1 MVTCRNHG
9 NFRTRLQQEW
19 QQANGW
25 QWWLLPLS
33 WIYRLVITLRKLA
46 YRAGWLPSHR
56 LAVPVIVIGNI
67 SVGGTGKTPLTIWL
81 ARQLTR
87 RGIRT
92 GIILRGYGSQ
102 QTGPRPVDANSDPAL
117 TGDEAV
123 LLARSTG
130 VPVWC
135 GRDRV
140 AAGRAMLA
148 QVPDLQLILCDD
160 GLQHLALARDR
171 EIIVIDGER
180 GFGNGRL
187 LPAGP
192 LREPLSRLA
201 SADAIVINLP
211 AQQPGKPKSVSRV
224 DILRRLPAQ
233 LSALLTG
240 LQPPIWQMTLTPGL
254 LRNLKQPDRQADS
267 AHFRGQVVHAVAGIG
282 NPERFFRQM
291 ETAGLSVER
300 HPFPDHHPYQAQ
312 ELDFAGNIIM
322 TEKDAVKCT
331 HFATEHMWAW
341 PVDAEAD
348 ECLVDSLL
356 TDTGV
361 RHG

>member
-1 MVTCRNHG
+1 MVACRNHG

-19 QQANGW
+19 QQADGW

-33 WIYRLVITLRKLA
+33 WIYRLVMMLRKLA
-46 YRAGWLPSHR
+46 YRAGWLKSHR

-81 ARQLTR
+81 AHQLTK
-87 RGIRT
+87 RGIKT
-92 GIILRGYGSQ
+92 GIILRGYGSRQ
-102 QTGPRPVDANSDPAL
+102 AGPLAVLPDSDPAL
-117 TGDEAV
+117 AGDEAV
-123 LLARSTG
+123 VLARSTD
-130 VPVWC
+130 VPVWR

-140 AAGRAMLA
+140 ATGRAMLA

-160 GLQHLALARDR
+160 GLQHLALTRDC

-192 LREPLSRLA
+192 LREPLSRLT

-211 AQQPGKPKSVSRV
+211 AEPIKPKPVSRP
-224 DILRRLPAQ
+224 DIRHRLPAQ
-233 LSALLTG
+233 LSELLSG
-240 LQPPIWQMTLTPGL
+240 LRPSIWQMNLIPGL
-254 LRNLKQPDRQADS
+254 LRNLKQPERQADS
-267 AHFRGQVVHAVAGIG
+267 THFRGQLLHAVAGIG

-291 ETAGLSVER
+291 ETAGLLIER
-300 HPFPDHHPYQAQ
+300 HAFPDHHAYQAN

-331 HFATEHMWAW
+331 YFATEHMWAW
-341 PVDAEAD
+341 PVDVEAD
-348 ECLVDSLL
+348 ERLVDSLL
-356 TDTGV
+356 TATGV